1 MERGKCRDST
11 VRYALTILVS
21 YSEIALKS
29 RYVRNQLEKS
39 LAQDI
44 VNILRKNGYENPST
58 RRRYGRIYVD
68 GVPNDA
74 VTIVSRVFG
83 VANAMPSTEVEEG
96 FDSVVNGI
104 VEEAKQSLQEGNSF
118 AVRPKVVGDHEYSS
132 RDVSYEAGS
141 RVLEALKDRD
151 IRVNLDNP
159 DVTLYAE
166 VRDNDAFVFSSIQRG
181 VLGLPYGTQGKAI
194 SLFSGGIDSPV
205 AAWLLMKRGVAV
217 LPLFMDQ
224 RPFVGD
230 AYVERAIEGF
240 NKIAS
245 YVPRTSYKLY
255 SAPMGDVMQRI
266 TESPEPRYICIMCKR
281 SMYRIAERFAE
292 AHRAK
297 AVITGESLGQV
308 ASQTLS
314 NMFVLSSA
322 IELPILR
329 PLVGLDKVEI
339 EDIAREISS
348 YSITAKST
356 DGCTAV
362 PKGPATRSKVGVIE
376 GLEDELGLIALCN
389 EAADNISVIAEG

>member
-1 MERGKCRDST
+1 M
-11 VRYALTILVS
+11 TILVS

-44 VNILRKNGYENPST
+44 VNILRKNDYENPST

-68 GVPNDA
+68 GVPNEA
-74 VTIVSRVFG
+74 VEVVSKVFG

-96 FDSVVNGI
+96 FESVVNGI
-104 VEEAKQSLQEGNSF
+104 VKDAKKNLKEGNSF
-118 AVRPKVVGDHEYSS
+118 AVRPKVVGEHEYNS
-132 RDVSYEAGS
+132 RDVAYEAGS
-141 RVLEALKDRD
+141 RVLDALKDRD
-151 IRVNLDNP
+151 IRVDLDNP

-166 VRDNDAFVFSSIQRG
+166 VRDKEAFVFSNIQRG

-205 AAWLLMKRGVAV
+205 AAWLLMKRGVNV

-230 AYVERAIEGF
+230 SYVERAIESF
-240 NKIAS
+240 KNIAG
-245 YVPRTSYKLY
+245 YVPRSSYRLY

-281 SMYRIAERFAE
+281 SMYRIAERFAVK
-292 AHRAK
+292 HRAK
-297 AVITGESLGQV
+297 AIITGESLGQV

-314 NMFVLSSA
+314 NMFVLSSS
-322 IELPILR
+322 IDIPILR
-329 PLVGLDKVEI
+329 PIVGLDKVEI
-339 EDIAREISS
+339 EDIARTFGS

-362 PKGPATRSKVGVIE
+362 PKGPATRSKIAVIE
-376 GLEDELGLIALCN
+376 ELEAELGLIELCHD
-389 EAADNISVIAEG
+389 AAVNVSVIAEG

>member
-1 MERGKCRDST
+1 M
-11 VRYALTILVS
+11 TILVS

-68 GVPNDA
+68 GVPNEATD
-74 VTIVSRVFG
+74 IVSKVFG

-96 FDSVVNGI
+96 FETVVNGI
-104 VEEAKQSLQEGNSF
+104 VEEAKQSLQKGNSF
-118 AVRPKVVGDHEYSS
+118 AVRPKVVGEHEYNSK
-132 RDVSYEAGS
+132 DVAYEAGS
-141 RVLEALKDRD
+141 RVLDALKDRD
-151 IRVNLDNP
+151 IHVDLDNP
-159 DVTLYAE
+159 DITIYAE
-166 VRDNDAFVFSSIQRG
+166 VRDKDAFVFSSIKRG

-205 AAWLLMKRGVAV
+205 AAWLLMKRGVNV

-230 AYVERAIEGF
+230 SYVERAIESF
-240 NKIAS
+240 NNIAS
-245 YVPRTSYKLY
+245 YVPRNSYKLY
-255 SAPMGDVMQRI
+255 AAPMGDVMQRI

-281 SMYRIAERFAE
+281 SMYRIAERFAWK
-292 AHRAK
+292 HHAK
-297 AVITGESLGQV
+297 AIITGESLGQV

-314 NMFVLSSA
+314 NIFVLSSS
-322 IELPILR
+322 IDLPILR
-329 PLVGLDKVEI
+329 PIVGLDKVEI
-339 EDIAREISS
+339 EDIARDIGS

-362 PKGPATRSKVGVIE
+362 PKGPATRSKVDVIE
-376 GLEDELGLIALCN
+376 ELEVELGLVALCS